1 MRISIEDLGEP
12 ELEFG
17 QGELHKD
24 PKRVLPLAGPFAS
37 ELDVE
42 PKIIRVG
49 LVALP
54 SEVAPV
60 QRWFEKMHSPMMGH
74 ESNVLR
80 NREFPGVLKALR
92 CKFELPEKFVRR
104 LNKNQYDLISIRNVH
119 ERFDELLKF
128 YVDAIRTLFEDQR
141 PDCVLVCFPED
152 VAALRVTN
160 PLLTYVE
167 RRVLERVRDEEES
180 AQGLLFEPTAEER
193 RASSELLPQAE
204 ELLFRNFH
212 RALKAECMNLHNAV
226 PLQIMRRH
234 TYVPEEAKQS
244 DSTRAWNLS
253 LALYY
258 KAGNIP
264 WRPAGLTKD
273 TCFVGISFH
282 HLKRRSGDLVYA
294 SVAQAFTNDSE
305 PFVLKGE
312 TIPRDQSR
320 HRQPYLLE
328 EQAANLI
335 RKVIGAYKLRMGF
348 PPSRVVVHKTT
359 RYQPEE
365 ERGFRNGLHSDVA
378 GCELVWMSPT
388 GFRLLRRGMREPL
401 RGTLCTIE
409 DRDHYLFTTGY
420 VPWWSEY
427 PGPHIPAPL
436 EIGACGATDLVQ
448 RAHEILSLTKMNWN
462 SADGIGRNPIS
473 VSFARRVGTIM
484 TEMKEEQEPNPLYR
498 FYM

>member
-1 MRISIEDLGEP
+1 
-12 ELEFG
+12 
-17 QGELHKD
+17 
-24 PKRVLPLAGPFAS
+24 
-37 ELDVE
+37 
-42 PKIIRVG
+42 
-49 LVALP
+49 
-54 SEVAPV
+54 
-60 QRWFEKMHSPMMGH
+60 
-74 ESNVLR
+74 
-80 NREFPGVLKALR
+80 
-92 CKFELPEKFVRR
+92 
-104 LNKNQYDLISIRNVH
+104 
-119 ERFDELLKF
+119 
-128 YVDAIRTLFEDQR
+128 
-141 PDCVLVCFPED
+141 VLVCFPED

-312 TIPRDQSR
+312 TVPRDQSR
-320 HRQPYLLE
+320 HKQPYLLE